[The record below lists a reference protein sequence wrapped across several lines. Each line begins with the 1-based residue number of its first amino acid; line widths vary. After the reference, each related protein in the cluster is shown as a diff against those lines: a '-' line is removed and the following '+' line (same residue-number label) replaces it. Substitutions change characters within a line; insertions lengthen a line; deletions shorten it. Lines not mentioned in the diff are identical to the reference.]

1 MGVPFMA
8 DIDLVVCDLDGTLCD
23 IRHRQHLAQA
33 GDWDAFHEGLQAD
46 KARKIVL
53 SFILA
58 VVDDPTTSLVFL
70 TGRPED
76 YRMESEAW
84 LKAHGIE
91 KYDDYIDL
99 LMRPRQG
106 AGSDTVVKQALLE
119 EFLISFRDDTG
130 LSEEEQKSRILIL
143 DDRDKVVA
151 HFRDLGYECWQVNE
165 GAF

>member
-1 MGVPFMA
+1 MGIFSFVE
-8 DIDLVVCDLDGTLCD
+8 IDLLVCDLDGTLCD

-33 GDWDAFHEGLQAD
+33 GDWDAFHAGIPED

-53 SFILA
+53 CFLQAFIDAGKA
-58 VVDDPTTSLVFL
+58 VVFL
-70 TGRPED
+70 TGRPEN
-76 YRMESEAW
+76 YRHQSEAW
-84 LKAHGIE
+84 LKSYSLE
-91 KYDDYIDL
+91 KYDDYMDL
-99 LMRPRQG
+99 LMRPKNG

-119 EFLISFRDDTG
+119 EFLEGFHEETG
-130 LSEEEQKSRILIL
+130 RTEEEQKSRILIL

>member
-1 MGVPFMA
+1 MA
-8 DIDLVVCDLDGTLCD
+8 FIILSEIDLVVCDLDGTLCD
-23 IRHRQHLAQA
+23 VRHRQHLAQA
-33 GDWDAFHEGLQAD
+33 GDWDAFHAGIPQD

-53 SFILA
+53 SFIQA
-58 VVDDPTTSLVFL
+58 VGDARSLVFL

-76 YRMESEAW
+76 YRAQSEAW
-84 LKAHGIE
+84 LKSYGLE

-106 AGSDTVVKQALLE
+106 AGSDTLVKQALLE
-119 EFLISFRDDTG
+119 DFLVGFRQDTG